1 MEVMEVTVVGQELFE
16 PVKRVL
22 KLVELNPVN
31 QVKRGMLGNLKALT
45 YFVEIDEKE
54 IIAKRCQLM
63 DKLAENTA
71 TMLPL
76 YLHGDWMK
84 LYVVK
89 PIRV

>member
-1 MEVMEVTVVGQELFE
+1 MEVMTVTVVGQELFT
-16 PVKRVL
+16 PVEQVL
-22 KLVELNPVN
+22 KLVGLKPVN
-31 QVKRGMLGNLKALT
+31 QVKRGMLGNLKVLT
-45 YFVEIDEKE
+45 YSIKIDEKE
-54 IIAKRCQLM
+54 IIEKRCQLM

>member
-1 MEVMEVTVVGQELFE
+1 MEVMTVTVVGQELFT
-16 PVKRVL
+16 PVEQVM
-22 KLVELNPVN
+22 KLVGLNPVN

-45 YFVEIDEKE
+45 YSVEIDEKE
-54 IIAKRCQLM
+54 IIEKRCQLM